1 MHMIKH
7 GLRYVLFFILVV
19 ASLTGIFVLIA
30 KIPRSSIKENV
41 KKSAEYLC
49 DGELFGMRIEGVECS
64 KIDRYADSIL
74 LGIAYQYDEKQP
86 LESVMRSAYYYTAW
100 QNENN
105 NLYDAVTQEYE
116 ANQQYMR
123 YWHGSNVIVRPLLNF
138 FTLKEIYVLN
148 GIVLALLIIVLIAV
162 LLRDKAFIPAIGIV
176 AGLIA
181 TSVWYVP
188 FSLEYTWTYFLMLL
202 LSIIAWCLA
211 RSSNWKLFGFFFLL
225 SGMLTNFMDFLTT
238 ETMTLLVPLLL
249 ILWLDRKMNNEK
261 SWKCQFQFAGRAAL
275 FWIAGYVGMW
285 LTKWL
290 LAAAVMKENVWPYV
304 SGHISERFGG
314 NIGIGLGRY
323 LFGALTK
330 NMGCLFPFDYGIVGG
345 ITGAGLLLFIAYI
358 VYVYHK
364 KNVSSKLLLLY
375 AIIGFVPYVRYLVL
389 HNHSYIHFFFTYRAQ
404 MGTVLAVVLMM
415 DEVIERRWLLRGNAR
430 KRRT

>member
-41 KKSAEYLC
+41 QKSAEYLC
-49 DGELFGMRIEGVECS
+49 DGELFGMRIDGVECS

-123 YWHGSNVIVRPLLNF
+123 YWHGSNVIVRPLLIF
-138 FTLKEIYVLN
+138 FTLKEIYALN
-148 GIVLALLIIVLIAV
+148 GIVLALLIIVLLAV
-162 LLRDKAFIPAIGIV
+162 LLRDKAFIPAIGIA

-211 RSSNWKLFGFFFLL
+211 RSSHWKLFGFFFLL

-249 ILWLDRKMNNEK
+249 ILWLDRKMNHEK
-261 SWKCQFQFAGRAAL
+261 SWKCQFQFAGRSAL

-290 LAAAVMKENVWPYV
+290 LAATVMKENVWPYV
-304 SGHISERFGG
+304 SGHISERLGG

-345 ITGAGLLLFIAYI
+345 IAGAGLLLFIAYI

-375 AIIGFVPYVRYLVL
+375 AIIGLVPYVRYLVL

-404 MGTVLAVVLMM
+404 MGTILAAVLMM